1 MTRAVLYGYRM
12 VNGVIE
18 IDDAEA
24 DVVKSIYADRLS
36 GIGVYAIGKKLYD
49 WHVPFF
55 WTTRDKAI
63 KKASAILYKDAYCG
77 NKGYPAIVSR
87 EDFDKVATMKTESIR
102 WKAGALQEADV
113 YTPITALNTSYEPD
127 RKVTSFQTQI
137 EGELATPTQDST
149 AIRSMILTLA
159 SMKYD
164 CIRTEEV

>member
-18 IDDAEA
+18 IDNAEA
-24 DVVKSIYADRLS
+24 EVVKRIYADRLS

-49 WHVPFF
+49 QHIPFF

-87 EDFDKVATMKTESIR
+87 EDFDRVAAMKAAPFRKT
-102 WKAGALQEADV
+102 APNPCDDA
-113 YTPITALNTSYEPD
+113 YTPITSLTTSYEPN
-127 RKVTSFQTQI
+127 RNVTSFQEQI
-137 EGELATPTQDST
+137 EHELTTPTQDST
-149 AIRSMILTLA
+149 EIRNMILKLC
-159 SMKYD
+159 SMKYE
-164 CIRTEEV
+164 CIKTEEV

>member
-24 DVVKSIYADRLS
+24 EVVKRIYADRLS
-36 GIGVYAIGKKLYD
+36 GIGVYAIGKKLYEQ
-49 WHVPFF
+49 HIPFF
-55 WTTRDKAI
+55 CTTRDKAI

-87 EDFDKVATMKTESIR
+87 EDFDRVAAMKAAPFRKT
-102 WKAGALQEADV
+102 APNPCDDV
-113 YTPITALNTSYEPD
+113 YTPIKALNTSYEPN
-127 RKVTSFQTQI
+127 RNVTTFQEQI
-137 EGELATPTQDST
+137 EHELAAPTKDST
-149 AIRSMILTLA
+149 AIRSMILKLC

-164 CIRTEEV
+164 CIRTED